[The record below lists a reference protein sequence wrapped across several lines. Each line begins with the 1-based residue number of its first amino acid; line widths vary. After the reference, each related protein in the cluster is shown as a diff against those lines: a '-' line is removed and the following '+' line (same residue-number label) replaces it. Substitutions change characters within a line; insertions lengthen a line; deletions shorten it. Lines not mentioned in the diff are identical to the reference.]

1 VNESQETA
9 NDCREGSLRVDIQQT
24 TETGQIAA
32 KATIRAP
39 LNSAAAVS
47 FRPERSE
54 TGVWIGIFAIVMS
67 FAAFTSAMIVRQGAS
82 PDWKH
87 FALPRLL
94 YVNTGVLLASSFT
107 LGLARRRLASV
118 APLPSGALE
127 AAKESYSVG
136 MTWLHVTAALGV
148 LFLVAQILAW
158 RILVEQ
164 GFFLST
170 NPSSSFFYVF
180 TAMHGLHLL
189 GGIGALAYMIHKFAR
204 TKGTAQITGFGAAC
218 LYWHFMDG
226 LWVYLLILLAVRT

>member
-1 VNESQETA
+1 
-9 NDCREGSLRVDIQQT
+9 LRVDVQPTPET
-24 TETGQIAA
+24 TQVAA
-32 KATIRAP
+32 ATIVAP
-39 LNSAAAVS
+39 LNSAPAVS

-82 PDWKH
+82 PDWRH

-94 YVNTGVLLASSFT
+94 YVNTAVLLASSFT
-107 LGLARRRLASV
+107 LALARRRLASV
-118 APLPSGALE
+118 APLLSGALE
-127 AAKESYSVG
+127 AAKALYSEG
-136 MTWLHVTAALGV
+136 MTWLHVTAALGA
-148 LFLVAQILAW
+148 LFLVGQILAW

-164 GFFLST
+164 GLFLST

-189 GGIGALAYMIHKFAR
+189 GGIGALAYMIYKFAR
-204 TKGTAQITGFGAAC
+204 TRGTAQTSGFAAAC

-226 LWVYLLILLAVRT
+226 LWVYLLILLVVRT